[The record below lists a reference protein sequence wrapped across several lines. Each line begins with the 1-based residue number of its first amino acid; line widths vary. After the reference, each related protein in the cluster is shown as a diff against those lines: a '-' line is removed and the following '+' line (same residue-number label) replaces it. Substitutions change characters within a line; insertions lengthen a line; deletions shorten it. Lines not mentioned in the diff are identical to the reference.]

1 MFRIKQSSYF
11 VYRPSKGK
19 NLFYLGRKYIAP
31 CSQVPT
37 PTLSRMTDFIFN
49 VDLST
54 TYIIL
59 RRDFLTPEDETGHL
73 SSPIGAGF
81 YYDAASANAAAR
93 AHCVKEA
100 KENPN
105 GLCLTGESAVHSER
119 DGLYVGR
126 CVTREEGRDRFEVW
140 VKRLKARGNW
150 MRSGGGLE
158 MVEGEAGSGSSRG
171 VGGGGGGLAVV
182 GKEGEEGNRKRE
194 RPETPLLRGSTG
206 SKIGRL
212 FSRKKTKA

>member
-1 MFRIKQSSYF
+1 
-11 VYRPSKGK
+11 
-19 NLFYLGRKYIAP
+19 
-31 CSQVPT
+31 
-37 PTLSRMTDFIFN
+37 MTDFIFN

-100 KENPN
+100 KETPN
-105 GLCLTGESAVHSER
+105 GLCLIGESAVHSER

-126 CVTREEGRDRFEVW
+126 CVTSEEVRDRFEVW

-158 MVEGEAGSGSSRG
+158 MVEGEAGSGGSRG

>member
-1 MFRIKQSSYF
+1 
-11 VYRPSKGK
+11 
-19 NLFYLGRKYIAP
+19 
-31 CSQVPT
+31 
-37 PTLSRMTDFIFN
+37 MTDFIFN

-59 RRDFLTPEDETGHL
+59 RRDFLTPQDETGL
-73 SSPIGAGF
+73 LLSPIGAGF

-105 GLCLTGESAVHSER
+105 GLCLMGESAVHSEK

-140 VKRLKARGNW
+140 VKRLKARGSW
-150 MRSGGGLE
+150 MRSGGGVE
-158 MVEGEAGSGSSRG
+158 MVDGEAGRGSSRG
-171 VGGGGGGLAVV
+171 VGVGGAGLAVV
-182 GKEGEEGNRKRE
+182 GEEGEEGKGNRE
-194 RPETPLLRGSTG
+194 RSETPLLRGSTG